1 MMPAVSHRGRTG
13 WHHWSS
19 GKARVTQSTMGGCW
33 VSNNMPRAPAVLI
46 IKFTRA
52 DSSPP
57 KSSNSQDAQDAHQ
70 RPQRRGN
77 KEVLDLVLCSRW
89 YLQPLNAADE
99 RQSAGDETRTSWEEE
114 MDGDITIWSEKDQK
128 YSLQGPRWPEN
139 HNYVGDGEHGGDTAW
154 EQASPAAPT
163 STTSSSRAG
172 PRRPTTT
179 QRMGSSGSRQ
189 TDREWVV
196 GQVDW
201 YDKKPSLP
209 RVYYV
214 LTYRWQN
221 TFSSC
226 NRITKLNFYT
236 ILRQIYSLK
245 SKDKLF

>member
-19 GKARVTQSTMGGCW
+19 GKARDTQSTMGGCW

-99 RQSAGDETRTSWEEE
+99 RQSASDETRTSWEEE

-128 YSLQGPRWPEN
+128 YSLQGPMWPEN
-139 HNYVGDGEHGGDTAW
+139 HNYVGDREHGGDTAW
-154 EQASPAAPT
+154 EQVRVQGDLHLLHPEHHQQHQHQLQ
-163 STTSSSRAG
+163 RQHLWVQLRG
-172 PRRPTTT
+172 GRRPHT
-179 QRMGSSGSRQ
+179 
-189 TDREWVV
+189 EWDLRGANKPEERVFCL
-196 GQVDW
+196 
-201 YDKKPSLP
+201 DK
-209 RVYYV
+209 
-214 LTYRWQN
+214 LTGIRLRDIN
-221 TFSSC
+221 M
-226 NRITKLNFYT
+226 TKIENLDYT
-236 ILRQIYSLK
+236 IS
-245 SKDKLF
+245 

>member
-19 GKARVTQSTMGGCW
+19 GKARVTRSTMGGCW

-128 YSLQGPRWPEN
+128 YSLQGPRWPGR
-139 HNYVGDGEHGGDTAW
+139 HTRRIWGRTRGDCIGTSTRRPAPTSSR
-154 EQASPAAPT
+154 APPAAPVPT
-163 STTSSSRAG
+163 STTTSSRAA

-179 QRMGSSGSRQ
+179 RRTGSSDRQ
-189 TDREWVV
+189 
-196 GQVDW
+196 
-201 YDKKPSLP
+201 
-209 RVYYV
+209 RVCCWTSWLV
-214 LTYRWQN
+214 
-221 TFSSC
+221 
-226 NRITKLNFYT
+226 
-236 ILRQIYSLK
+236 
-245 SKDKLF
+245 